1 MTKKQ
6 REDLKT
12 IGGLVCQA
20 RAWLDDLSSEVEDY
34 DLEQQLEDISTDLQA
49 AESELDKLN
58 GEV

>member
-34 DLEQQLEDISTDLQA
+34 DVEQLLEDI
-49 AESELDKLN
+49 
-58 GEV
+58 

>member
-1 MTKKQ
+1 MTRKQ
-6 REDLKT
+6 REDLKK

-20 RAWLDDLSSEVEDY
+20 RAWLDDLSSEVEY
-34 DLEQQLEDISTDLQA
+34 WETEVLLGDISTDLQA

>member
-20 RAWLDDLSSEVEDY
+20 RAWLDDISSEVENR
-34 DLEQQLEDISTDLQA
+34 DLEQLLEDISTDLQS
-49 AESELDKLN
+49 AESELDNLN
-58 GEV
+58 GV

>member
-20 RAWLDDLSSEVEDY
+20 RAWLDDISSEVENR
-34 DLEQQLEDISTDLQA
+34 DLEQLLEDISTDLQS
-49 AESELDKLN
+49 AESELDNLN

>member
-20 RAWLDDLSSEVEDY
+20 RAWLDDISSEVENR
-34 DLEQQLEDISTDLQA
+34 DLEQLLEDISTDLQA
-49 AESELDKLN
+49 AESELDNLN
-58 GEV
+58 GV

>member
-1 MTKKQ
+1 MTRKQ

-20 RAWLDDLSSEVEDY
+20 RAWLDDLSSEVENR
-34 DLEQQLEDISTDLQA
+34 DLEQLLEDISTDLQS
-49 AESELDKLN
+49 AESELDNLN

>member
-20 RAWLDDLSSEVEDY
+20 RAWPDDISSEVENR
-34 DLEQQLEDISTDLQA
+34 DLEQLLEDISTDLQS
-49 AESELDKLN
+49 AESELDNLN
-58 GEV
+58 GV

>member
-12 IGGLVCQA
+12 IGGLVSQA
-20 RAWLDDLSSEVEDY
+20 RSWIDDLSSEVEDY
-34 DLEQQLEDISTDLQA
+34 DVEQLLEDISTDLQA
-49 AESELDKLN
+49 AEAELDKLN